1 MEIQWFGTAT
11 IKITEGN
18 TALLFDPFISMNPNV
33 QCTSIEDYKGT
44 SDIFITHG
52 HFDHI
57 LNIFD
62 VWKLNKSTIYCST
75 QVADVLLHQGIS
87 AHDIR
92 IINHGQVVSIP
103 PFIVKIYKG
112 KHIHIDFPL
121 IMKTLFSMQ
130 ILQNLDNFL
139 KILSLTKQ
147 MPMGNVFAYEIINQN
162 KNILH
167 FGSLNYS
174 ADVEYPYTPSMLT
187 LPFQGR
193 DDIATYAIEFVKK
206 FMPHTLFLHH
216 FDDTFPP
223 LSSAVD
229 TTKFIEEIT
238 RLFPDKLVILP
249 QYGISYTV

>member
-18 TALLFDPFISMNPNV
+18 TALLFDPFISMNPQV
-33 QCTSIEDYKGT
+33 QHTSIEDYTGIT
-44 SDIFITHG
+44 DIFITHG

-57 LNIFD
+57 LNVYD

-75 QVADVLLHQGIS
+75 QVADVLLRQGIS
-87 AHDIR
+87 VQDIR

-103 PFIVKIYKG
+103 PLIVKIYKG
-112 KHIHIDFPL
+112 EHIHFDFHL
-121 IMKTLFSMQ
+121 IIKTLFSVR
-130 ILQNLDNFL
+130 ILKNFDKFL
-139 KILSLTKQ
+139 QLLSLNKK
-147 MPMGNVFAYEIINQN
+147 MPMGNVFAYEIINQD

-174 ADVEYPYTPSMLT
+174 AHTEYPYKPSMLT

-193 DDIATYAIEFVKK
+193 DDITTYAIEFVKK
-206 FMPHTLFLHH
+206 FMPHTLFVHH

-223 LSSAVD
+223 LSSNVETA
-229 TTKFIEEIT
+229 KFIEEIT
-238 RLFPDKLVILP
+238 RLFPDISVILP
-249 QYGISYTV
+249 QYGISYMV

>member
-18 TALLFDPFISMNPNV
+18 IALLFDPFISMNPHV

-62 VWKLNKSTIYCST
+62 VWKSNKSTIYCST
-75 QVADVLLHQGIS
+75 QVADVLLHQGIV
-87 AHDIR
+87 AQDIR

-103 PFIVKIYKG
+103 PFIVKIYRG
-112 KHIHIDFPL
+112 KHIRFDFPK
-121 IMKTLFSMQ
+121 IMKTLFSMR

-139 KILSLTKQ
+139 KILSLNKK

-174 ADVEYPYTPSMLT
+174 SDIEYPYAPSMLT
-187 LPFQGR
+187 LPLQGR
-193 DDIATYAIEFVKK
+193 DDIAMYAIEFVKK

-229 TTKFIEEIT
+229 ATKFIEEIT
-238 RLFPDKLVILP
+238 QLFPDILVILP